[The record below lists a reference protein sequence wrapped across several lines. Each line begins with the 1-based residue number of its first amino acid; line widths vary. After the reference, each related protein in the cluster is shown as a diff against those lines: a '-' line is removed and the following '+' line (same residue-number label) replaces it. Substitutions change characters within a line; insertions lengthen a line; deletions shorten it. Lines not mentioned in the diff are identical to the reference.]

1 MSTDITC
8 PKCEVFNKA
17 KDNACWKC
25 NRTITDEEKAFAN
38 RSDFETE
45 QVNNLPL
52 EERNKIALDNAKKSG
67 NWSHVS
73 KEVLEEETKKIK
85 VTTSYQIA
93 NAKITNE
100 IDIITAE
107 VVYGMNIFK
116 DLFASVRDVVGGR
129 SESVQNILKDSRKT
143 VLFELRKE
151 ALSIG
156 ADAVISVDLDYQE
169 LSGGGKNGM
178 IMLVAASSTFTHNKF
193 LKRTLN
199 SWLRSFLTILANY
212 FAPLSK
218 ALAFS
223 SNLHILYV
231 ITTM

>member
-8 PKCEVFNKA
+8 PKCKVFNKA
-17 KDNACWKC
+17 TDNICWKC
-25 NRTITDEEKAFAN
+25 KRIITDEEKSFAN
-38 RSDFETE
+38 RSDFEIE
-45 QVNNLPL
+45 KANNLPL
-52 EERNKIALDNAKKSG
+52 EERNRLALDEAKKSG
-67 NWSHVS
+67 NWSYVS
-73 KEVLEEETKKIK
+73 KEVLEEETRKIK
-85 VTTSYQIA
+85 ITTSYQIA
-93 NAKITNE
+93 NANITEE

-129 SESVQNILKDSRKT
+129 SASVQNILKDSRKT

-178 IMLVAASSTFTHNKF
+178 IMLVASGTAVLIEK
-193 LKRTLN
+193 
-199 SWLRSFLTILANY
+199 
-212 FAPLSK
+212 
-218 ALAFS
+218 
-223 SNLHILYV
+223 
-231 ITTM
+231 